1 MDLKKLFLP
10 FCLAFSFCLP
20 LAQAYLPPQFST
32 QEAMQK
38 ARVSLAMKSVEG
50 TLYDLYLISDDEQYL
65 GGHYFWAK
73 DPYESNYQGHYTA
86 YLAPSGNNVPA
97 QQQAVDFSTQ
107 RRNGTRST
115 LVISGSGGNRNG
127 FYVAPG
133 KAGMPDILILTQ
145 RMTGGGS
152 FLTTAYL
159 IKEGSLQPLR
169 YMNKNRYITKGHS
182 AGFKKLHYLDDG
194 TFAVPWWSNA
204 RPGGGRFIT
213 VYMLDVKDRLLVEA
227 YRMNDEEE

>member
-1 MDLKKLFLP
+1 MNLNKIFLP

-20 LAQAYLPPQFST
+20 LAQAYLPPQLGV

-50 TLYDLYLISDDEQYL
+50 TLYDVYLVSDDEQYL
-65 GGHYFWAK
+65 GGKYFWAK
-73 DPYESNYQGHYTA
+73 DPYESNYQGHYSA
-86 YLAPSGNNVPA
+86 YLTPSGQSGTA
-97 QQQAVDFSTQ
+97 EKQAVDFSTQ

-115 LVISGSGGNRNG
+115 LVISGYGGNRNG
-127 FYVAPG
+127 FYVAQG
-133 KAGMPDILILTQ
+133 KGGLPDILVLTQ
-145 RMTGGGS
+145 RMTGGGR
-152 FLTTAYL
+152 FLTTAYV

-169 YMNKNRYITKGHS
+169 YMNQDRHIKKGHS

-213 VYMLDVKDRLLVEA
+213 VYMLDVKDLLLVEA
-227 YRMNDEEE
+227 YRMADEE